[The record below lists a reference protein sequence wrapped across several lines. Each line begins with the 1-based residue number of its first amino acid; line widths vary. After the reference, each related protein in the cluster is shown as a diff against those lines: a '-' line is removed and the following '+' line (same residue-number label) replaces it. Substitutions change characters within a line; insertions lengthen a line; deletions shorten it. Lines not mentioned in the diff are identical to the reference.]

1 MVQEAVNEHRYKL
14 SAFDHVLTGI
24 SENPTVIED
33 HEFESKLKALNE
45 KVNIVL
51 EDAKSGAGG
60 GSGKSLTQKMDD
72 LRDQLSDT
80 DDSLK
85 DVVVTHDDSK
95 NNLEQ
100 ANENLSRAKLSIQ
113 QASEELTVSN
123 YNSF

>member
-1 MVQEAVNEHRYKL
+1 M
-14 SAFDHVLTGI
+14 FDKVLKEI

-33 HEFESKLKALNE
+33 NEFEAELGALNE

-72 LRDQLSDT
+72 LREELSNI

-85 DVVVTHDDSK
+85 DVVGTHSDSK
-95 NNLEQ
+95 NNLEL
-100 ANENLSRAKLSIQ
+100 ANDNLKEAQNTIQ
-113 QASEELTVSN
+113 QASDELNVS
-123 YNSF
+123 